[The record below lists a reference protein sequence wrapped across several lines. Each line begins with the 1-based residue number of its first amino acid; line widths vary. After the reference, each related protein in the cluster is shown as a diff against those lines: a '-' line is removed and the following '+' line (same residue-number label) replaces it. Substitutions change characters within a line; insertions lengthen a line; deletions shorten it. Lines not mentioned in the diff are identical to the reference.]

1 MKTVAILACILM
13 TPILC
18 VAQVEQ
24 KSVLQSDVSYR
35 YKKAVRDGFYKELNN
50 ASGLEEGYHGFVDL
64 GYTLGI
70 GDYKFGR
77 FEINTTHGYQ
87 FNPHFFVGG
96 GLGFHFMS
104 EYNTPNMNI
113 ALDYRK
119 KQFDIPIYGNVR
131 WTIINNKVTPFIDG
145 KIGFGKPCSR
155 QYGYSYA
162 VEHIAWVILGSI
174 IVYPVVEIGNKLMRL
189 RDNMILPTKPP
200 EEVCKVHCG
209 LGRSAVVI
217 KILQPT
223 IECILPAICV
233 YLF

>member
-1 MKTVAILACILM
+1 MKTVVILACILM

-18 VAQVEQ
+18 FAQVEQ

-145 KIGFGKPCSR
+145 KIGHYVTNRGGLYASISFGCRVSIYNT
-155 QYGYSYA
+155 QGINFSIGYSY
-162 VEHIAWVILGSI
+162 ENLEFESFDRFTSHDSMDYQRSKRKLGTEGISF
-174 IVYPVVEIGNKLMRL
+174 
-189 RDNMILPTKPP
+189 
-200 EEVCKVHCG
+200 
-209 LGRSAVVI
+209 
-217 KILQPT
+217 KI
-223 IECILPAICV
+223 C
-233 YLF
+233 YDF

>member
-1 MKTVAILACILM
+1 MKKVVIFVFSLM
-13 TPILC
+13 FPVLC
-18 VAQVEQ
+18 FAQTEQ
-24 KSVLQSDVSYR
+24 KSVLKSDVSYR

-145 KIGFGKPCSR
+145 KIGHYVTNRGGLYASISFGCRVSIYNT
-155 QYGYSYA
+155 QGINFSIGYSY
-162 VEHIAWVILGSI
+162 EKLEFESFDHFISHDSMDYRRSKRKLGTEGISFKMS
-174 IVYPVVEIGNKLMRL
+174 Y
-189 RDNMILPTKPP
+189 D
-200 EEVCKVHCG
+200 
-209 LGRSAVVI
+209 
-217 KILQPT
+217 
-223 IECILPAICV
+223 
-233 YLF
+233 F